1 MMMDLSRARRGM
13 RFGGWVTALAALLAV
28 SGGGADMH
36 ALDRDATI
44 IPADEVTIT
53 EVFNNILYRE
63 EMTASWGFSCV
74 IRLPGRTI
82 LFDTGGEGNILL
94 DNMEA
99 AGVEPASID
108 IIFLS
113 HEHGDHIGGLRDF
126 LEQNNEVTIYSPASF
141 GDEYRKILAGFGL
154 EPVDVAEPL
163 EICPGVWSTGKM
175 GGLIPEQSLVIST
188 DRGSVVITG
197 CAHPG
202 IADITKR
209 ACELAEGAPLLVMGG
224 FHLGRTGDE
233 EVLRI
238 ITVFEELGVRYVSP
252 SHCTGEWAIGKFREA
267 FEERFIEG
275 GAGWI
280 HEIGGL
286 K

>member
-1 MMMDLSRARRGM
+1 MMGLSRARRRTRCGCC
-13 RFGGWVTALAALLAV
+13 VTILIAVLAIA
-28 SGGGADMH
+28 GGGSDVH
-36 ALDRDATI
+36 ALDREEATV
-44 IPADEVTIT
+44 PADEITIT

-74 IRLPGRTI
+74 IRLPGRAI
-82 LFDTGGEGNILL
+82 LFDTGGVGNILL

-108 IIFLS
+108 IVFLS

-126 LEQNNEVTIYSPASF
+126 LEQNNEVRVYSPDTF
-141 GDEYRKILAGFGL
+141 GDEYREILSGFGL
-154 EPVDVAEPL
+154 EPVDVSEPI
-163 EICPGVWSTGKM
+163 EICPGVWSTGRM
-175 GGLIPEQSLVIST
+175 GGLIPEQALVIST
-188 DRGSVVITG
+188 DRGPIVVTG

-202 IADITKR
+202 IAGMTKR

-233 EVLRI
+233 EVARI
-238 ITVFEELGVRYVSP
+238 ISVLEGLGVRYVSS
-252 SHCTGEWAIGKFREA
+252 SHCTGEWAIGEFREA
-267 FEERFIEG
+267 FEERFVEG
-275 GAGWI
+275 GAGRI
-280 HEIGGL
+280 HELSGM

>member
-13 RFGGWVTALAALLAV
+13 RFGCCVTILIAILAV
-28 SGGGADMH
+28 PGGGSNVH
-36 ALDRDATI
+36 ALDREAATV
-44 IPADEVTIT
+44 PADEITIT
-53 EVFNNILYRE
+53 EIFNNILYRE
-63 EMTASWGFSCV
+63 GMTDSWGFSCV

-94 DNMEA
+94 DNMEV
-99 AGVEPASID
+99 AGIEPSSID
-108 IIFLS
+108 IVFLS

-126 LEQNNEVTIYSPASF
+126 LEQNNEVTVYSPVSF
-141 GDEYRKILAGFGL
+141 GDEYREILSGFGL
-154 EPVDVAEPL
+154 EPVDVSEPV

-188 DRGSVVITG
+188 DRGPVVVTG

-202 IADITKR
+202 IAPITKK
-209 ACELAEGAPLLVMGG
+209 ACELVEDAPLLVMGG

-233 EVLRI
+233 EVVRI
-238 ITVFEELGVRYVSP
+238 ISVLEGLGVRYVSP
-252 SHCTGEWAIGKFREA
+252 SHCTGEWAIGKFREV
-267 FEERFIEG
+267 FEERFVEG
-275 GAGWI
+275 GAGRI
-280 HEIGGL
+280 HELGRL